1 MTSQRSQAYGRVM
14 KMLADMGAS
23 KLHPQERELIRETA
37 DMLLFAQ
44 DVEGEF
50 AAQGALVDVREL
62 AERLV
67 EADRWLF
74 ETADR
79 LIQDLEETGPAT
91 TAVPVESLV
100 A

>member
-1 MTSQRSQAYGRVM
+1 M

-23 KLHPQERELIRETA
+23 KLHPQERELVRGAA

-44 DVEGEF
+44 DAEGEF
-50 AAQGALVDVREL
+50 EAQGALADVREL

-79 LIQDLEETGPAT
+79 LLEDLAECGPAPVP
-91 TAVPVESLV
+91 APVESLAV
-100 A
+100 